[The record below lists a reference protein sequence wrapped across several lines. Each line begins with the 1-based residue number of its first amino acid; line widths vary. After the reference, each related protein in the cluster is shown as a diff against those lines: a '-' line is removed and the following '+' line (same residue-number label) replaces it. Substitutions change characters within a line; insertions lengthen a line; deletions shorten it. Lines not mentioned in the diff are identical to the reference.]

1 MIDFSR
7 QSKIGPS
14 TKLCALLFMLA
25 MSCGP
30 SAKPAVFAAQT
41 EDESPQPVAITVF
54 TDQVELYMEYP
65 RIVPGKSVRF
75 LAHLTVLSTGEP
87 VRSGQ
92 LRLELSQEAET
103 AKVFKALRP
112 TRDGLFIPVG
122 TFDRPGEYQAKIV
135 VHSDQVEETVSLPTI
150 VVHTDLA
157 SAQAAAE
164 ANAEPEPINAVPF
177 LLESQWK
184 IGLLMQ
190 KVERRSLTRRLQVPG
205 EIEAPHHAMAVVSAP
220 LGGRLLPPEQGRLPR
235 IGDRVEKG
243 QILALLEPPLTTSDS
258 AQLAANQ
265 SYRDTLEL
273 GFMIREF
280 EVQAK
285 ALEIQQAVLQSQA
298 SFKFAE
304 LALARIEKLRLA
316 DLGTVAELE
325 AARRDVAIAR
335 QEFQGSKALQV
346 SFAKAEERLSV
357 LQTRSADTHTETRS
371 DGIPRHALLAPISGE
386 IVAANHVEG
395 ESVESLG
402 EVYRLLDLNQ
412 VWIAVHISEFD
423 LARVGDAPGALVK
436 FAAYP
441 DQTFDVLGEMNGRI
455 VHVGRVVDPGSRT
468 ITLRY
473 EVPNSQALLRAGM
486 FADVYL
492 ETSQAIDAVVVPEV
506 AIVMDNGRTVV
517 FVLLDGETFQKRELE
532 LGIRDG
538 GWVEVRSGLKAGER
552 LVTKGAYLVKLASA
566 SPASFGKGHAH

>member
-7 QSKIGPS
+7 QSMIGHS
-14 TKLCALLFMLA
+14 NKLCALLFMLSV
-25 MSCGP
+25 SCGP
-30 SAKPAVFAAQT
+30 STKPSVIASQA
-41 EDESPQPVAITVF
+41 EDESPEPVAITVF
-54 TDQVELYMEYP
+54 TDQVELFMEYP
-65 RIVPGKSVRF
+65 RLVPGRSARF

-87 VRSGQ
+87 VRSGRI
-92 LRLELSQEAET
+92 RLELSHGIEPTIVFEAP
-103 AKVFKALRP
+103 RP
-112 TRDGLFIPVG
+112 TRDGLFVPVG
-122 TFDRPGEYQAKIV
+122 VIDRPGEYQAKIV
-135 VHSDQVEETVSLPTI
+135 VQSDQVLETIFLPTI
-150 VVHTDLA
+150 VVHPDLA
-157 SAQAAAE
+157 SALAAAE
-164 ANAEPEPINAVPF
+164 SEAEQEPVNAVPF

-190 KVERRSLTRRLQVPG
+190 KVERRSLIQRLQAPG
-205 EIEAPHHAMAVVSAP
+205 EVEAPHHAMAVVSAP

-258 AQLAANQ
+258 AQLAANHT
-265 SYRDTLEL
+265 YRDTLEL

-280 EVQAK
+280 DVKAK
-285 ALEIQQAVLQSQA
+285 ALEIQQALLQSKA
-298 SFKFAE
+298 RLAFAE
-304 LALARIEKLRLA
+304 QALARIEKLRLK
-316 DLGTVAELE
+316 DLGTIAELE
-325 AARRDVAIAR
+325 AARRDVEIAE
-335 QEFQGSKALQV
+335 QEFQGSKALKE
-346 SFAKAEERLSV
+346 SFLQAEKRLSI
-357 LQTRSADTHTETRS
+357 LQARNAATHKTTRPE
-371 DGIPRHALLAPISGE
+371 GIARHALVAPISGE

-395 ESVESLG
+395 EYVESLG
-402 EVYRLLDLNQ
+402 ELYRLLDLNQ

-423 LARVGDAPGALVK
+423 LARVGDAPDALLE

-455 VHVGRVVDPGSRT
+455 VNVGRVVDPESRT

-473 EVPNSQALLRAGM
+473 EVSNSPARLRAGM

-492 ETSQAIDAVVVPEV
+492 ETGQAINAVVVPEV
-506 AIVMDNGRTVV
+506 AIVMDNGRPVV

-538 GWVEVRSGLKAGER
+538 GLVEVRSGLEAGER

-566 SPASFGKGHAH
+566 SPASFGEGHAH